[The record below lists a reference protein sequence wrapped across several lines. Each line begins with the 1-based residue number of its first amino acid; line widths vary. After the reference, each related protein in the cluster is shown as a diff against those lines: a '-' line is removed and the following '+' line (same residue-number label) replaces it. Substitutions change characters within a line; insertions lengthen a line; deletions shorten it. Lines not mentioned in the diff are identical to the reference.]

1 MVHTR
6 FVWLIASF
14 VGVFGSLG
22 CGGDD
27 ARPDDD
33 AGRVDAPAR
42 CTDDDVCD
50 DGLFCNG
57 AETCAPSDP
66 RADALG
72 CVPATAPCGATDVCD
87 EAADRCDACRT
98 DADGDGAIAMECGGD
113 DCDDD
118 DPNRFPG
125 NAEVC
130 DAAGVDEDCDPT
142 TVGDTD
148 ADDDGAISSAC
159 CNGETCG
166 TDCDD
171 ARPNVN
177 ASATEACDGFDNDCD
192 GSIDE
197 GVLRTFH
204 ADTDGDGFGDPD
216 GDTRTACAPPDGFVE
231 DATDC
236 DDAMRTVNPV
246 AAERCANAIDDD
258 CDGDTDESGVV
269 RYYRD
274 ADDDT
279 FGALAD
285 FVDSASCEPPE
296 GYVAIA
302 GDCNDTSAAY
312 YPSAPDPCDGRDT
325 SCNLPATPGA
335 ADPAEDAD
343 GDRHTAI
350 DATCAV
356 GDVGFGSYPKD
367 DCDDTDPNV
376 HPGAPERCNRRDD
389 VCATGGGVRVSEDVD
404 GDGHSAPTAS
414 CMGGFPK
421 DDCVDT
427 NATIYPGAPERC
439 DRLDNVCAS
448 GGGARTSEDVDDDGH
463 APPSASCDGGFPKD
477 DCVDTDA
484 SIHPGAPELCDRLDN
499 VCASGG
505 GVRASEDAD
514 QDGFAAITASCMG
527 GPLPKTDCDDTRAEV
542 YPGARETCGG
552 GDEDCDSVL
561 DATDPDAA
569 RWCGPHASCDGTS
582 CALDATLAAGG
593 YTDRGFSLA
602 VRSGQL
608 VGWGS
613 NEESRLG
620 HPTLGGDANRSVVP
634 VAIAPAVRV
643 FAGVRSG
650 CLLDAAGTLRCWG
663 PHEPYGLPG
672 TPLTTPT
679 PLAIPNAIEVVA
691 TYAATC
697 ARTADQRL
705 ICVGRG
711 DSGELL
717 GMGTEATPVELDFGL
732 STGFSQ
738 LAAGHGHLCILE
750 RNGRVICWGSND
762 TGQLG
767 RVGGTGVASV
777 SGVTDAIEVAAGGR
791 HTCVI
796 RSSGRVVCF
805 GSGTR
810 GELGDGDS
818 LSSNTPVE
826 VTGITNAVQLAL
838 GHEHSCARLA
848 TGAVRCWGR
857 NDAAQLGD
865 GTLTDR
871 ATPVAVSGLTDAA
884 FLVAGDQHAC
894 ARRTGGQIVCWGKHD
909 QGELG
914 DGTDTLSV
922 PFPVPVDG
930 LTDAVELAAGSATRT
945 CARRTGGQVVCWGAA
960 PLGDGTTTDSASP
973 RPVSSITDAVQ
984 LGGHLPA
991 TCIRRSG
998 GQLACF
1004 GRDLLGG
1011 AAPSNSPVTVAGLAS
1026 ASLVS
1031 HGPSARHACA
1041 LTTDG
1046 LRCFGNND
1054 AGELGNGG
1062 TTDSPTPVAPTFS
1075 LPSISQLAVGTVSAF
1090 GRGRTC
1096 AVYDGGR
1103 VGCWGSNLGGVLG
1116 NGSDANVDRPTPVD
1130 ATGLTDVTQI
1140 ALGDLHSCARS
1151 STGAVHCW
1159 GLNFYGE
1166 VGDGT
1171 TDPRSAPTLVTL
1183 PSALDVGAHAGVSCA
1198 TLTSGAVRCWGRGEV
1213 GRLGNS
1219 DYLPR
1224 TAPAAVTG
1232 LTTAVQVAVADAA
1245 CARLTTGSVVCWGP
1259 RTGLGNAARAVS
1271 PRAPVTV
1278 VFP

>member
-1 MVHTR
+1 MQSR
-6 FVWLIASF
+6 GFWLSLL
-14 VGVFGSLG
+14 VLSVLG

-27 ARPDDD
+27 APPDDD
-33 AGRVDAPAR
+33 AGTSDAANA
-42 CTDDDVCD
+42 CTDDTACD

-66 RADALG
+66 RADADG
-72 CVPATAPCGATDVCD
+72 CLASAPPCGATDTCD

-98 DADGDGAIAMECGGD
+98 DADGDGAIAIACGGD

-118 DPNRFPG
+118 DPDRFPD

-130 DAAGVDEDCDPT
+130 DPEGVDEDCDPT
-142 TVGDTD
+142 TVGSTD

-159 CNGETCG
+159 CNGDTCG
-166 TDCDD
+166 NDCDD
-171 ARPNVN
+171 ARANVN

-192 GSIDE
+192 GSVDE
-197 GVLRTFH
+197 GVLRTFY
-204 ADTDGDGFGDPD
+204 ADTDGDGYGDAD
-216 GDTRTACAPPDGFVE
+216 GDTRTSCAPPEGFVE

-236 DDAMRTVNPV
+236 DDTARTVNPV
-246 AAERCANAIDDD
+246 AAERCANEVDDD

-279 FGALAD
+279 YGALGD
-285 FVDSASCEPPE
+285 FVDSASCEPPT

-312 YPSAPDPCDGRDT
+312 YPGAPDPCDGRDT

-350 DATCAV
+350 DASCV
-356 GDVGFGSYPKD
+356 LGDVGFGSYPKD

-376 HPGAPERCNRRDD
+376 HPGATERCNRRDD
-389 VCATGGGVRVSEDVD
+389 VCASGGGVRASEDVD
-404 GDGHSAPTAS
+404 GDGHSAPGAS

-448 GGGARTSEDVDDDGH
+448 GGGVRASEDVDDDGH
-463 APPSASCDGGFPKD
+463 APPSASCEGGFPKD
-477 DCVDTDA
+477 DCVDTNA
-484 SIHPGAPELCDRLDN
+484 AIHPGAPELCDRIDN

-514 QDGFAAITASCMG
+514 LDGFAAIAASCTG
-527 GPLPKTDCDDTRAEV
+527 GPLPKTDCDDTRASV
-542 YPGARETCGG
+542 FPGARETCGG
-552 GDEDCDSVL
+552 GDEDCDTVL
-561 DATDPDAA
+561 DASDADAA
-569 RWCGPHASCDGTS
+569 RWCGPHASCAGGTT

-593 YTDRGFSLA
+593 LDGRGFSLA
-602 VRSGQL
+602 VRSGQAL
-608 VGWGS
+608 GWGS
-613 NEESRLG
+613 NESSRLG
-620 HPTLGGDANRSVVP
+620 HPTLDDPANRSVVP
-634 VAIAPAVRV
+634 LAIAPAARV
-643 FAGVRSG
+643 FGGYHSG
-650 CLLDAAGTLRCWG
+650 CLIDTAGALRCWG
-663 PHEPYGLPG
+663 SHEPFGLPG

-679 PLAIPNAIEVVA
+679 AIAIPNAIEVVA

-697 ARTADQRL
+697 ARSADQRL
-705 ICVGRG
+705 FCVGRG

-717 GMGTEATPVELDFGL
+717 GMGSGATPVELDLGL
-732 STGFSQ
+732 TDGFSQ
-738 LAAGHGHLCILE
+738 LAAGQTHFCAL
-750 RNGRVICWGSND
+750 GRDRRVHCWGAND
-762 TGQLG
+762 FGQLG
-767 RVGGTGVASV
+767 RGGPGGGVMPAE
-777 SGVTDAIEVAAGGR
+777 GITDAVEVAAGGR
-791 HTCVI
+791 HTCVR

-805 GSGTR
+805 GTGMR
-810 GELGDGDS
+810 GELGDGTS
-818 LSSNTPVE
+818 TSSIVALE
-826 VTGITNAVQLAL
+826 VSGITDAVQLAL
-838 GHEHSCARLA
+838 GREHSCARLA

-871 ATPVAVSGLTDAA
+871 ATPVAVSGLADAV
-884 FLVAGDQHAC
+884 FVAAADDHTC
-894 ARRTGGQIVCWGKHD
+894 ARRAGGAVVCWGRND
-909 QGELG
+909 SGELG

-922 PFPVPVDG
+922 PFPVPVDD
-930 LTDAVELAAGSATRT
+930 LSDAVELAAGSATRT
-945 CARRTGGQVVCWGAA
+945 CARRVGGQVVCWGAT
-960 PLGDGTTTDSASP
+960 PLGDGTTDDSARP
-973 RPVSSITDAVQ
+973 RTVASIADAAQ

-1011 AAPSNSPVTVAGLAS
+1011 AAPSNSPITVAGLAS

-1041 LTTDG
+1041 LTSDG

-1054 AGELGNGG
+1054 AGELGNG
-1062 TTDSPTPVAPTFS
+1062 TTDSATPLAPTFT
-1075 LPSISQLAVGTVSAF
+1075 LPSITQLAVATVSAF
-1090 GRGRTC
+1090 NRGRTC

-1116 NGSDANVDRPTPVD
+1116 DGTETDRSTPVD
-1130 ATGLTDVTQI
+1130 ATGLADVTQI

-1151 STGAVHCW
+1151 STGAVRCW

-1171 TDPRSAPTLVTL
+1171 TTTRSAPTLVTM
-1183 PSALDVGAHAGVSCA
+1183 PSALDVSAHAGVSCA
-1198 TLTSGAVRCWGRGEV
+1198 TLASRGVRCWGRGEN
-1213 GRLGNS
+1213 GRLGTS

-1224 TAPAAVTG
+1224 TTPTAVTD
-1232 LTTAVQVAVADAA
+1232 LTTAVQVAAADAV
-1245 CARLTTGSVVCWGP
+1245 CARLGTGAVVCWGP
-1259 RTGLGNAARAVS
+1259 RAGLGNEDYAVS
-1271 PRAPVTV
+1271 PRAPVSV
-1278 VFP
+1278 AFP